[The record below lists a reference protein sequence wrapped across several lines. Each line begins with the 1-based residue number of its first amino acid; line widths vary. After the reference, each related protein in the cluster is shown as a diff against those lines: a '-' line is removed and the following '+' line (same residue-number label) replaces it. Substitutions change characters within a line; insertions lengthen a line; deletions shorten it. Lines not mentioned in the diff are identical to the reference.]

1 MKRKWRKWVALI
13 LCMGMLSGSSILTYA
28 DEPAM
33 AESQSAA
40 EENTEQTAAS
50 ETEEM
55 DAALEVSEENE
66 EVQSEAE
73 QTGESQTADT
83 SSGDQSGAD
92 AGMSMAAKEV
102 YSIDE
107 NGNVYLLEE
116 DNGGVVEESSAR
128 RYARAASEKIVNF
141 RANASGQTVS
151 DITEYTEYNTG
162 ESGYVYGRSGA
173 DAAYLGEVNGKVL

>member
-1 MKRKWRKWVALI
+1 MECCQKL
-13 LCMGMLSGSSILTYA
+13 GILTYA

-40 EENTEQTAAS
+40 EENTEGTAAS

-73 QTGESQTADT
+73 KTGESQTANT

-116 DNGGVVEESSAR
+116 DNGDRENWR
-128 RYARAASEKIVNF
+128 EKICQGCF
-141 RANASGQTVS
+141 RKDRKLPCQCQRTDSQ
-151 DITEYTEYNTG
+151 
-162 ESGYVYGRSGA
+162 
-173 DAAYLGEVNGKVL
+173 

>member
-40 EENTEQTAAS
+40 EENTEGTAAS

-55 DAALEVSEENE
+55 DAASEVSEENE

-73 QTGESQTADT
+73 QTGEGPLGTNPALTPECLWLPKKS
-83 SSGDQSGAD
+83 
-92 AGMSMAAKEV
+92 
-102 YSIDE
+102 
-107 NGNVYLLEE
+107 
-116 DNGGVVEESSAR
+116 
-128 RYARAASEKIVNF
+128 
-141 RANASGQTVS
+141 TV
-151 DITEYTEYNTG
+151 
-162 ESGYVYGRSGA
+162 
-173 DAAYLGEVNGKVL
+173 